1 MEVGQIYG
9 LALWFATAINCSIIT
24 PMQKHASLG
33 FYYESKSN
41 LHQLDARLKVPAAF
55 VLILLIGALP
65 YGAWPVLLF
74 IMFLVIGLQIASEIP
89 FSVLYS
95 RSLIVIPFMLAALPV
110 LFIAG
115 DGPVLQMQGI
125 QQPWVIT
132 SNGLSHF
139 VFIFLKSW
147 LSVQVAIL
155 LAATT
160 TMMSLL
166 NALRVYHVPK
176 ILVLIFRLMWRYL
189 SIMITKAQ
197 RMMRARA
204 ARSVER
210 IQPRRN
216 ALNHLA
222 WRARGTGA
230 MAGSLFVQSL
240 EQSERVYTAMLSR
253 GFDGELRLLPESPL
267 TMKQNLLLSGWML
280 LCLFL
285 FLLSITFG

>member
-1 MEVGQIYG
+1 
-9 LALWFATAINCSIIT
+9 
-24 PMQKHASLG
+24 MQKQAAFGL
-33 FYYESKSN
+33 YYESKSN
-41 LHQLDARLKVPAAF
+41 LHQLDGRLKAPAAF
-55 VLILLIGALP
+55 ALILLIGALP
-65 YGAWPVLLF
+65 YGAWPVL
-74 IMFLVIGLQIASEIP
+74 MFLLFLVVGLQIASEIP

-95 RSLIVIPFMLAALPV
+95 RSLIVIPFMLAAIPV
-110 LFIAG
+110 LFLAG
-115 DGPVLQMQGI
+115 GDVIFQVHLI

-132 SNGLSHF
+132 SNGINQF
-139 VFIFLKSW
+139 VFILIKSW

-197 RMMRARA
+197 RMMRARE
-204 ARSVER
+204 ARSVEGLY
-210 IQPRRN
+210 PAAH
-216 ALNHLA
+216 ALKHLA
-222 WRARGTGA
+222 WRAKGTGA

-253 GFDGELRLLPESPL
+253 GFDGELRLLPEPPI
-267 TMKQNLLLSGWML
+267 TMKQNLVLSGWVM

>member
-1 MEVGQIYG
+1 
-9 LALWFATAINCSIIT
+9 
-24 PMQKHASLG
+24 MQKQAAFGL
-33 FYYESKSN
+33 YYESKSN
-41 LHQLDARLKVPAAF
+41 LHQLDGRLKAPAAF
-55 VLILLIGALP
+55 ALILLIGALP
-65 YGAWPVLLF
+65 YGAWPV
-74 IMFLVIGLQIASEIP
+74 LQIASEIP

-95 RSLIVIPFMLAALPV
+95 RSLIVIPFMLAAIPV
-110 LFIAG
+110 LFLAG
-115 DGPVLQMQGI
+115 GDVIFQVHLI

-132 SNGLSHF
+132 SNGINQF
-139 VFIFLKSW
+139 VFILIKSW

-197 RMMRARA
+197 RMMRARE
-204 ARSVER
+204 ARSVEGLY
-210 IQPRRN
+210 PAAH
-216 ALNHLA
+216 ALKHLA
-222 WRARGTGA
+222 WRAKGTGA

-253 GFDGELRLLPESPL
+253 GFDGELRLLPEPPI
-267 TMKQNLLLSGWML
+267 TMKQNLVLSGWVM